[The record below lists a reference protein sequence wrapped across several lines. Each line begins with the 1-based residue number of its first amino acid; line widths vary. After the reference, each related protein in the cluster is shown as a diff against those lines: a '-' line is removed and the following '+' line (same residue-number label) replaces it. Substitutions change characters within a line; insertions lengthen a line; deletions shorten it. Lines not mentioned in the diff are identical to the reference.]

1 MLSLTERLQLRE
13 KGCVMAHNTG
23 DVADEI
29 IDYTVDVIRDLPVR
43 EQVMVLCYVAE
54 HFKAHAETILAH
66 DYHQVLYKRKGGDE

>member
-1 MLSLTERLQLRE
+1 
-13 KGCVMAHNTG
+13 MARDNTG

-29 IDYTVDVIRDLPVR
+29 IEYAIAAMGGLPVR

-66 DYHQVLYKRKGGDE
+66 DYHQVLYKRKGGDS